1 MAPLLDRAER
11 RLPVAER
18 TLIALPG
25 VMAQVLCEPYA
36 GLASQGL
43 GLAEAARVPHEVI
56 ALRARVPWRLAPA
69 SLWPRPLAAVGLREP
84 WPELAITVGGVGGAV
99 GAALHRRGVTI
110 VQVQNPRM
118 ELDRFDLVVAACHDE
133 ISGPNV
139 LVTRT
144 ALHRVTSER
153 LSEAAACWRERLS
166 YLPRPL
172 VAVLLGGTNG
182 RFRLTARTA
191 SALGKELARM
201 AERDRIGL
209 ALTPSR
215 RTGAAAMAAI
225 TAALPEHGAYV
236 WNGSG
241 ENPYFGLLGLA
252 DAIVV
257 TVDSV
262 SMISEAVA
270 TAAPV
275 MLAPLPGRSRRNRLF
290 VEVLARSGR
299 VRPFTGR
306 FQHWKVEPLNDTA
319 EAAAEMRRR
328 LGLD

>member
-1 MAPLLDRAER
+1 MTAK
-11 RLPVAER
+11 
-18 TLIALPG
+18 IF
-25 VMAQVLCEPYA
+25 CEPYA

-43 GLAEAARVPHEVI
+43 GLAEAAHVPHET
-56 ALRARVPWRLAPA
+56 LSLTPRVAWRLAPA
-69 SLWPRPLAAVGLREP
+69 CLWPRPLAAVGLHEP
-84 WPELAITVGGVGGAV
+84 WPDLAITVGGVGGAV
-99 GAALHRRGVTI
+99 GAALHRRGVPT
-110 VQVQNPRM
+110 VQVQNPRTR
-118 ELDRFDLVVAACHDE
+118 LDHFDLVIAACHDE

-139 LVTRT
+139 FVART
-144 ALHRVTSER
+144 ALHRVTEER
-153 LSEAAACWRERLS
+153 LAEAAACWRERLS
-166 YLPRPL
+166 HLPRPL

-182 RFRLTARTA
+182 RFHLDRPTA
-191 SALGKELARM
+191 SALGQELARM

-209 ALTPSR
+209 AVTPSR
-215 RTGAAAMAAI
+215 RTGAAAMAAL
-225 TAALPEHGAYV
+225 TAALPERGAYV

-270 TAAPV
+270 TTAPV

-290 VEVLARSGR
+290 LEVLARCDR

-319 EAAAEMRRR
+319 EAAAEMHRR